1 MGKQKNALR
10 GHFVQAYEAGEDEP
24 GKDWLELAHQITDI
38 EDATEEEIDDD
49 AFYDGDGTPEAT
61 VTSVAGAYD
70 VEGHY
75 DPTDEAQE
83 LIAGL
88 KYKVGDGRKVWHRVV
103 ASNGKKEWVG
113 RATATEIVAGSGPA
127 SEYEAFSCN
136 IRFDTLPEES
146 DLSDGGGSGE

>member
-10 GHFVQAYEAGEDEP
+10 GHFVQEYEP
-24 GKDWLELAHQITDI
+24 GTEKPEEDGWLELAHKITDI
-38 EDATEEEIDDD
+38 EDATEEEVDDD

-75 DPTDEAQE
+75 DATDPAQE
-83 LIAGL
+83 LIADL

-103 ASNGKKEWVG
+103 ASNGEKEWSG
-113 RATATEIVAGSGPA
+113 RATVTGIVAGSGPA
-127 SEYEAFSCN
+127 SEYEAFGCN
-136 IRFDTLPEES
+136 IRFDTLPKES
-146 DLSDGGGSGE
+146 GGLGE